1 MAGGGR
7 SRGQSRRVIGEGAP
21 GRGKIEVLA
30 DRAAYG
36 GAARPM
42 SGDQQAQRMYAV
54 QAIDEDD
61 ATQ

>member
-1 MAGGGR
+1 M
-7 SRGQSRRVIGEGAP
+7 IGEGAP